1 MIAWMRRIVIHRASI
16 ASGQL
21 DFGGAQIL
29 KVLRIISPAVLIKKI
44 SGHRDIDAKRN
55 MYCNYLGFHIKP
67 SLPLV
72 AEEDEDTQGLPDL
85 RDPFKWPCLQNIWA
99 QPNVKNTFKG

>member
-1 MIAWMRRIVIHRASI
+1 MWMSRIVIHRASI

-21 DFGGAQIL
+21 DFGGGRIL

-85 RDPFKWPCLQNIWA
+85 GDPFKWSCLKHILIN
-99 QPNVKNTFKG
+99 PNV